1 MEIKAGDT
9 LEEIVLTSIDGSEFN
24 IASVKG
30 KKVLLTFYRFAKWPI
45 CNLRINEFVKIRDEF
60 GENFMMVGICDSE
73 LVNLQKAMMQYFPL
87 PIKGH
92 FGIRPVDIF
101 VNLEGVVEQV
111 QYGKEI
117 ADHFSFVEVKSFSE

>member
-9 LEEIVLTSIDGSEFN
+9 LEEIVLPSIDGSEFN

-60 GENFMMVGICDSE
+60 GENFMMVGIFDSE
-73 LVNLQKAMMQYFPL
+73 LKNLQKAMEKHKVPFTL
-87 PIKGH
+87 SLIH
-92 FGIRPVDIF
+92 I
-101 VNLEGVVEQV
+101 
-111 QYGKEI
+111 
-117 ADHFSFVEVKSFSE
+117 